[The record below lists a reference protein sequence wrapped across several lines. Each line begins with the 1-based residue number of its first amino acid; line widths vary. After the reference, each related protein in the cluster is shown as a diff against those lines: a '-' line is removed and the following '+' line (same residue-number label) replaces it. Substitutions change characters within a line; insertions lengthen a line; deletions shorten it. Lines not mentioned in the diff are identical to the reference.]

1 MWFLALPFLI
11 YSAPLENLNSDQLIA
26 QESDVPQRY
35 SPAEPLDLGAGQ
47 TVVIR
52 ETVFDGNDAITTGEL
67 NKLAKPF
74 LHRPFSQRDLR
85 ELEGRIRVYY
95 RGKGYREMVLTSA
108 VERHFDHYLLYF
120 NISEGRRDPSRQY

>member
-1 MWFLALPFLI
+1 MWILALPFLI
-11 YSAPLENLNSDQLIA
+11 YSAPLENLSNEKLIA

-35 SPAEPLDLGAGQ
+35 SPAEPVDLRAGQ

-52 ETVFDGNDAITTGEL
+52 EAVFDGNDVVTTPEL
-67 NKLAKPF
+67 DKLVKPY

-85 ELEGRIRVYY
+85 EVQGRIKVYY
-95 RGKGYREMVLTSA
+95 RGKGYRDMVLTSA

-120 NISEGRRDPSRQY
+120 NISEGRRNPARQR